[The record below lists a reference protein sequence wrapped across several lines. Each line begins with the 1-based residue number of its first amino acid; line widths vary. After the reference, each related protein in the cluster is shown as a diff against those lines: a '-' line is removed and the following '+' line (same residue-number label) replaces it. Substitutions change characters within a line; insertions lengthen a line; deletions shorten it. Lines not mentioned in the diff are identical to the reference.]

1 VAFHWNVA
9 IQQGKDLGECVQT
22 SSLDDSNSTI
32 DIPNLH
38 VIQTLT
44 SAKTA
49 SALDKHLST
58 NRTSPLNVMI
68 QVNTSGETSKSGLAP
83 IDVEMEEGSEA
94 PSLEILDLA
103 NHVISSCK
111 NLHLL
116 GVMTIGS
123 FEASTSH
130 NQLNP
135 DFVTLMQTR
144 DKLESKLKESHGAGT
159 WGHDG
164 KLLTSMGMS
173 SDFEEA
179 IQAGSDIVRVGT
191 SIFGHRPPKGM

>member
-1 VAFHWNVA
+1 MAFHWDVA
-9 IQQGKDLGECVQT
+9 IQQGKDLSECVQT
-22 SSLDDSNSTI
+22 SSLCDSNPAI

-38 VIQTLT
+38 VVQTLT

-83 IDVEMEEGSEA
+83 IYVEMEEGSEA
-94 PSLEILDLA
+94 SSLEILDLA
-103 NHVISSCK
+103 NHVILSCK

-123 FEASTSH
+123 FEASTGR

-144 DKLESKLKESHGAGT
+144 DKLESRLKQSHGVGT
-159 WGHDG
+159 WGNEG
-164 KLLTSMGMS
+164 RLLMSMGMS

-191 SIFGHRPPKGM
+191 SIFGQRPPKGM